1 MELSAFAWL
10 FSLYCRFLVIP
21 ANRIDRENTKRSKTY
36 VWYLH
41 RPQMSVISKLKQ
53 CQTPQ
58 VLHFAADSS
67 SSDWS
72 WLLPRWARPLDK
84 NPSAPATKGFSH
96 LKNIRV
102 TAGAGWECEWKLHF
116 GFCQKPIEFF
126 VCRERK
132 HWGGKKKK
140 SMNRAERTNSLGARF
155 LQKRSMGTICQAV
168 HWNTGLNSAHLDIPP
183 LKYLHMFLGVSN
195 VSLNWGL

>member
-10 FSLYCRFLVIP
+10 FSLCCKFLVIP
-21 ANRIDRENTKRSKTY
+21 GKRTARENTKRGKTY

-53 CQTPQ
+53 CQTLQ
-58 VLHFAADSS
+58 VLHFAADSNKQ
-67 SSDWS
+67 
-72 WLLPRWARPLDK
+72 WLELASARL
-84 NPSAPATKGFSH
+84 G
-96 LKNIRV
+96 
-102 TAGAGWECEWKLHF
+102 TASG
-116 GFCQKPIEFF
+116 QKPPSKKRASPIWRTSESLLEQDGSGNGSSIL
-126 VCRERK
+126 VSVRSQQSSLSLET
-132 HWGGKKKK
+132 GNTEGKKN

-168 HWNTGLNSAHLDIPP
+168 QWNTGLNSTHLDIPP
-183 LKYLHMFLGVSN
+183 LKYLKYLHMCLGVSN